1 MKDIEELEAIAV
13 LIDADNISDTHIKAI
28 LDEISTHGRIIT
40 KRAYGNWAGKNIS
53 SWKSKFIEYS
63 IQPILQIAYT
73 TGKNS
78 TDAAMNIDAMD
89 LLYTKKYDAFV
100 LVSSDSD
107 FTRLALRLRDEGVYV
122 FGVGEMKTP
131 VSLRNACDS
140 FIFIENLN
148 KEIKVAKVAPIAV
161 PSAKPSALEQ
171 KPEPAKKSKKSQ
183 ATIKATSPSEDI
195 EEVLRLL
202 YLASEKYIDEEGW
215 TNLASAGNFLK
226 RSKPDFDPRSYGVK
240 NLVDFLAK
248 YPALFEVRKVPG
260 KGKVT
265 IVAYRLVAN
274 S

>member
-1 MKDIEELEAIAV
+1 MKEIDELKAIAV
-13 LIDADNISDTHIKAI
+13 LIDADNVSDTHIKAI
-28 LDEISTHGRIIT
+28 LDEISSHGRIIT

-53 SWKSKFIEYS
+53 RWKTAFNEYS

-107 FTRLALRLRDEGVYV
+107 FTRLALRIRDEGVYV
-122 FGVGEMKTP
+122 IGVGEMKTP

-148 KEIKVAKVAPIAV
+148 QEIKVAKVKDIVSPV
-161 PSAKPSALEQ
+161 KSFVEQ
-171 KPEPAKKSKKSQ
+171 KPAKTGTKAKKKEER
-183 ATIKATSPSEDI
+183 TSPAEDLK
-195 EEVLRLL
+195 EVFRLL
-202 YLASEKYIDEEGW
+202 YIANDKYMEEDGW
-215 TNLASAGNFLK
+215 TNLAPAGDFLK

-248 YPALFEVRKVPG
+248 YPDIFEIRKEPG
-260 KGKVT
+260 KGRAT
-265 IVAYRLVAN
+265 IVAFRVKSGN
-274 S
+274 